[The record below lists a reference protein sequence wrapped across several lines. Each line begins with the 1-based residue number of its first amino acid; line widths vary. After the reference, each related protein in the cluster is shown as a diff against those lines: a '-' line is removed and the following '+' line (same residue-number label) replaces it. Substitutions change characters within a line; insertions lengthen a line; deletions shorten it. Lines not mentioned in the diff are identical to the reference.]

1 MNVCMKFTLKL
12 LAQRG
17 WSCWKH
23 LSCVFFC
30 SISFDD
36 SCQSVAESGPAWRHV
51 LAIQV
56 VSAKQYRWARRIIP
70 QWDMEVPWW
79 EHPIFSQLDSARKKN
94 HNYVVGLEAGLH
106 GHKMSTKIQHENLQ
120 SRLSSLYLLNV
131 FDQTMRIILFKSTD
145 ARTRHLFVSLRA
157 DQHLKHKK
165 SRSYKEIEAPLSFWL
180 GRPKK

>member
-1 MNVCMKFTLKL
+1 MCAWNSHLNSLHKGAEAVESTSVAFFLFYIVWRQLSVSCRIWSSMK
-12 LAQRG
+12 A
-17 WSCWKH
+17 
-23 LSCVFFC
+23 CVGHTG
-30 SISFDD
+30 SISKTI
-36 SCQSVAESGPAWRHV
+36 SLSPSNN
-51 LAIQV
+51 
-56 VSAKQYRWARRIIP
+56 SAMGHGSTLMGAP
-70 QWDMEVPWW
+70 N
-79 EHPIFSQLDSARKKN
+79 FLSARQCKKKN